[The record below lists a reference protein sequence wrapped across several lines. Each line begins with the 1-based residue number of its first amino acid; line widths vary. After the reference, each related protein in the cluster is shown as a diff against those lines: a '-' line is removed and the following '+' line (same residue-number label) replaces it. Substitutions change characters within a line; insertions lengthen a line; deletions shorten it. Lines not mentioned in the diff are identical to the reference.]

1 MDASQKHIELPE
13 LIPVLPVRNTV
24 LFPNTAVPLIVGR
37 SKSIRTVRQ
46 AQKMGDVLL
55 IVTQKDPSKEKP
67 QIEDLHSIGVV
78 SLISKITHLEKES
91 LQIVANG
98 LFRFQIT
105 EILEHEGYLAA
116 RGYRIPEVSST
127 ITERAETIANE
138 IRQLGK
144 TILTLSGTPGADA
157 LIKLLNQIEDPAQ
170 IADLG
175 CTFIHLNTA
184 SKQKLL
190 EISDLEERL
199 NALLSEMLR
208 EKERL
213 MLQNEIQN
221 KMMDR
226 LSKDQREQLL
236 REQLKTISEELG
248 ED

>member
-1 MDASQKHIELPE
+1 MDGTTKNIDIPE

-37 SKSIRTVRQ
+37 TKSIKTVRQ
-46 AQKMGDVLL
+46 AQKMGDLLL

-67 QIEDLHSIGVV
+67 ETQDLYSVGVV
-78 SLISKITHLEKES
+78 CLISKITHLEKES

-105 EILEHEGYLAA
+105 ELVEHEGYLAA
-116 RGYRIPEVSST
+116 RGFQLPEIAST
-127 ITERAETIANE
+127 DTERAEALANE
-138 IRQLGK
+138 IRQIGK

-157 LIKLLNQIEDPAQ
+157 LIKLINQIEAPAQ
-170 IADLG
+170 LADLG

-199 NALLSEMLR
+199 NVLLSEMIR
-208 EKERL
+208 EKEKL
-213 MLQNEIQN
+213 MLQHEIQ
-221 KMMDR
+221 
-226 LSKDQREQLL
+226 
-236 REQLKTISEELG
+236 
-248 ED
+248 